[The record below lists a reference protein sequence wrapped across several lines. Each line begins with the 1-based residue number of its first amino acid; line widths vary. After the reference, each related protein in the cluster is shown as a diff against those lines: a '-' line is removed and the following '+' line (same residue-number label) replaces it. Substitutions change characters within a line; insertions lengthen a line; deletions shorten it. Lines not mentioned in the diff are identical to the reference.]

1 MHIPSFFTSCMIWII
16 YCTALAACLF
26 MPSCKSL
33 SHGTHCAPKDVN
45 IGFKA
50 VNIQGVYE
58 LTGYEDA
65 QDSSVLVLS
74 PIIQGSPEDD
84 PNILYLDA
92 VLIERGQFFDS
103 SSVEQ
108 WTRLIIRDKTIHYS
122 DGTIFGVFLSD
133 HYSRLWVRDHST
145 DSNNVITWES
155 HFTKIK

>member
-1 MHIPSFFTSCMIWII
+1 MIRII
-16 YCTALAACLF
+16 CCTALAACLF
-26 MPSCKSL
+26 MSSCKSL
-33 SHGTHCAPKDVN
+33 SHGAHRAPEDVN

-50 VNIQGVYE
+50 KTIQGVYE
-58 LTGYEDA
+58 FTHYEDA
-65 QDSSVLVLS
+65 DASSVLVLS
-74 PIIQGSPEDD
+74 PVIQGSAEGGHD
-84 PNILYLDA
+84 ILMVDA

-103 SSVEQ
+103 STVEQ

-133 HYSRLWVRDHST
+133 DYSRLWVRDHST